1 MYGPAADTRGTSLY
15 GPSRAEFRELARE
28 FNLVSVTR
36 CVRADLE
43 TPVSAF
49 MKLGAQ
55 ENAFLLESAE
65 GGERWGRYSL
75 LGAGARRVVRF
86 QDGSFDVD
94 GSAAPASKAKAKAKA
109 KANTGAGDDPVARF
123 FEMMDDFKPAPGPE
137 LPFSGGA
144 VGFFGF
150 DILPYLDRVELN
162 SQRAL
167 DLPDMLFIF
176 TGSVLVFDHLLAR
189 INLISNVEIP
199 ADAGEELLDRLYDG
213 AITELEKLA
222 ALLRKP
228 LPSGREA
235 EPYYLAPSGDFDA
248 VASDVT
254 REEYMDMVRRA
265 QEYILAGD
273 AYQIVVSQSFSAPF
287 RGQPFEVYRALRS
300 INPSPYMFFLKCGDF
315 SLVGS
320 SPEPVVTRRGQRAMI
335 RPIAGTRPRGAD
347 AAEDLLLETELQADR
362 KERSEHVMLVDLARN
377 DLGRVC
383 LPGSVTV
390 TRMMEVE
397 RYSHVLH
404 LVSEVQGDLAPGAG
418 NADLLRASFPA
429 GTVSGAPKLRACEI
443 IDELEATRRGP
454 YAGAVGYIGY
464 GGDMD
469 TCIAIRMLVLQKGLA
484 HVRAG
489 AGIVADSVPEREY
502 EETRLKARALLRAL
516 RVAGGGRL

>member
-1 MYGPAADTRGTSLY
+1 MYGPAADTRGTALY

-36 CVRADLE
+36 YVRADLE

-75 LGAGARRVVRF
+75 LGAGARRVVRAH
-86 QDGSFDVD
+86 DGRFTVD
-94 GSAAPASKAKAKAKA
+94 GPVPRGGKAR
-109 KANTGAGDDPVARF
+109 AGDNPVDRF
-123 FEMMDDFKPAPGPE
+123 FDMMDEFKPAPGSE

-150 DILPYLDRVELN
+150 DILPYLDRVELT
-162 SQRAL
+162 SPRAL
-167 DLPDMLFIF
+167 DLPDMFFMF
-176 TGSVLVFDHLLAR
+176 TGSVLVFDHLLSR
-189 INLISNVEIP
+189 INLVSNVEIP
-199 ADAGEELLDRLYDG
+199 EAAGEGLLDRLYDG
-213 AITELEKLA
+213 AIAELEKLA

-228 LPSGREA
+228 LPSRPEA

-248 VASDVT
+248 VSSDVN

-273 AYQIVVSQSFSAPF
+273 AYQVVVSQSFSAPF
-287 RGQPFEVYRALRS
+287 RGQPFEVYRALRG

-347 AAEDLLLETELQADR
+347 GAEDLLLETELQADP

-383 LPGSVTV
+383 LPGSVAV

-404 LVSEVQGDLAPGAG
+404 LVSEVQGELSPGAG
-418 NADLLRASFPA
+418 NAELLRASFPA

-469 TCIAIRMLVLQKGLA
+469 TCIGIRMLVLAGGLA

-502 EETRLKARALLRAL
+502 EETRSKAQALLRAL

>member
-1 MYGPAADTRGTSLY
+1 MYGPATDTRRTLY
-15 GPSRAEFRELARE
+15 GPSRSEFRELARE

-49 MKLGAQ
+49 MKLGNQ

-75 LGAGARRVVRF
+75 LGAGARRIVSSR
-86 QDGSFDVD
+86 DGVFKVEGMPAPSAD
-94 GSAAPASKAKAKAKA
+94 GEK
-109 KANTGAGDDPVARF
+109 GDPVSRF
-123 FEMMDDFKPAPGPE
+123 FKMMEDFRPAPGPE

-150 DILPYLDRVELN
+150 DILPYLDRVELT
-162 SQRAL
+162 SPSTL
-167 DLPDMLFIF
+167 DLPDMLFMF

-189 INLISNVEIP
+189 INLVANVEIP
-199 ADAGEELLDRLYDG
+199 AGAGEEQLDRLYDG
-213 AITELEKLA
+213 AIAELERLA
-222 ALLRKP
+222 GLLRQP
-228 LPSGREA
+228 LPSRSEA

-248 VASDVT
+248 VSSDVT
-254 REEYMDMVRRA
+254 PEEFMSMVERA

-273 AYQIVVSQSFSAPF
+273 AYQIVVSQAFSAPY
-287 RGQPFEVYRALRS
+287 RGRPFEVYRALRS
-300 INPSPYMFFLKCGDF
+300 INPAPYMFYLKCGDF
-315 SLVGS
+315 CLVGS
-320 SPEPVVTRRGQRAMI
+320 SPEPVVTRRGPRAMI
-335 RPIAGTRPRGAD
+335 RPIAGTRPRGATS
-347 AAEDLLLETELQADR
+347 AEDILLEEELRADP

-383 LPGSVTV
+383 LPGTVEV
-390 TRMMEVE
+390 TRFMEVE

-404 LVSEVQGDLAPGAG
+404 LVSEVEGELIPGAG
-418 NADLLRASFPA
+418 NGDLLRASFPA

-443 IDELEATRRGP
+443 IDELEAARRGP

-469 TCIAIRMLVLQKGLA
+469 TCIAIRMLVLRNGMA

-489 AGIVADSVPEREY
+489 AGIVAGSVPEREY
-502 EETRLKARALLRAL
+502 EETRAKARALLRAL
-516 RVAGGGRL
+516 RVAGGGVL

>member
-1 MYGPAADTRGTSLY
+1 MYGPATDTRGTALY
-15 GPSRAEFRELARE
+15 GPSRAEFHELARE
-28 FNLVSVTR
+28 FNLVGVTR

-49 MKLGAQ
+49 MKLGEQ

-75 LGAGARRVVRF
+75 LGAGARRVVCF
-86 QDGSFDVD
+86 KDGHFNVD
-94 GSAAPASKAKAKAKA
+94 GSAPPAAPADAY
-109 KANTGAGDDPVARF
+109 GDDNPVARF
-123 FEMMDDFKPAPGPE
+123 FEMMERFKPAPGPE

-150 DILPYLDRVELN
+150 DILPFLDRVELR
-162 SQRAL
+162 SPRTL
-167 DLPDMLFIF
+167 DLPDLLFMF

-189 INLISNVEIP
+189 INLVNNVEIP
-199 ADAGEELLDRLYDG
+199 AGADGTVLDRLYDG
-213 AITELEKLA
+213 AIAELEKLA
-222 ALLRKP
+222 GLLRKP
-228 LPSGREA
+228 LPGRAEA

-248 VASDVT
+248 VGSDVT

-273 AYQIVVSQSFSAPF
+273 AYQVVISQSFSAPF
-287 RGQPFEVYRALRS
+287 KGRSFEVYRALRS
-300 INPSPYMFFLKCGDF
+300 INPSPYMFYLKCGDF
-315 SLVGS
+315 CLVGS
-320 SPEPVVTRRGQRAMI
+320 SPEPVVTRRGGRAMI

-347 AAEDLLLETELQADR
+347 AAEDVVLETELQADP

-418 NADLLRASFPA
+418 NAELLRASFPA

-443 IDELEATRRGP
+443 VDELEATRRGP

-469 TCIAIRMLVLQKGLA
+469 TCIAIRMLVLEGGRA

-502 EETRLKARALLRAL
+502 EETRSKARALLRAL